1 MTTEELEA
9 AGFAPLT
16 DPYEMPREEEELERC
31 KKQLENG
38 KAGPI
43 PYRMRWIDYE
53 FVEIWAK
60 PRVKPQVK

>member
-1 MTTEELEA
+1 
-9 AGFAPLT
+9 
-16 DPYEMPREEEELERC
+16 MPREEEELERC

-43 PYRMRWIDYE
+43 PYRMRWIDHE

-60 PRVKPQVK
+60 PRVK